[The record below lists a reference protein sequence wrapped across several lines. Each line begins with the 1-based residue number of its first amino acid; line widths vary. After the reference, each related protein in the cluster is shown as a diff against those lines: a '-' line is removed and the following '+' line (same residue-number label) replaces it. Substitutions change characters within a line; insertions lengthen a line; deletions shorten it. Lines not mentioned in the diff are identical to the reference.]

1 MIRIPSAGGYDKLV
15 YLPLKDGEYTQGANI
30 NLNQGIK
37 EEDLVVVKTY
47 ACGVNYADVCIRW
60 GLYESAK
67 KFVGWPI
74 TPGFE
79 FSGEI
84 ESKGENVKEFE
95 IGQKVFGLSL
105 FGAYS
110 TRIRVPK
117 QQIFKLPEK
126 LDKYE
131 AAGFL
136 TVALTAWY
144 GMFELAR
151 PRAGGKILVHS
162 AAGGVGSML
171 VQLAKIAGC
180 HVVGVVGASH
190 KVDIVKQLGC
200 DNVIDKSK
208 ENLWQAAKSISG
220 GGYEVVFDANGVETL
235 QDSYNN
241 LAPGGRLVVYGFHSM
256 LPKSSKS
263 TSGAISFWQWMK
275 LGWNYNCTP
284 MFSPLRMTTENKS
297 VMAFNLSFLFD
308 RHDLLKES
316 MAQLLHWEKQGT
328 LKVGKV
334 TKYPLKNV
342 GTAHRELE
350 SGQTIGKLV
359 LTMEENELSLEQ

>member
-1 MIRIPSAGGYDKLV
+1 MIRIASAGGYDKLV
-15 YLPLKDGEYTQGANI
+15 YFPLADGEYTEGANI
-30 NLNQGIK
+30 KLNKDIK
-37 EEDLVVVKTY
+37 DEDLVIVKTY

-95 IGQKVFGLSL
+95 IGDKVFGVSL
-105 FGAYS
+105 FGGYS
-110 TRIRVPK
+110 KRIRVPK
-117 QQIFKLPEK
+117 RQLFKLPEK
-126 LDKYE
+126 LDEYE

-151 PRAGGKILVHS
+151 PRAGSLILVHS
-162 AAGGVGSML
+162 AAGGVGTML
-171 VQLAKIAGC
+171 VQLAKISGC
-180 HVVGVVGASH
+180 RVVGVVGASH
-190 KVDIVKQLGC
+190 KVDHVKQLGC
-200 DNVIDKSK
+200 DHVIDKSK
-208 ENLWQAAKSISG
+208 EDLWKAAESFSAE
-220 GGYEVVFDANGVETL
+220 GYQVVFDANGVETL
-235 QDSYNN
+235 QESYMH
-241 LAPGGRLVVYGFHSM
+241 LAPGGKLVVYGFHTM
-256 LPKSSKS
+256 LPRSSEGA
-263 TSGAISFWQWMK
+263 SGAFSLWQWIK
-275 LGWNYNCTP
+275 LGWNYRSTP
-284 MFSPLRMTTENKS
+284 TFNPLTMTSENKS

-308 RHDLLKES
+308 RDDILKES
-316 MAQLLHWEKQGT
+316 MSQLLYWEKQGT

-334 TKYPLKNV
+334 TKYPLKLA
-342 GTAHRELE
+342 GKAHRDLE

-359 LTMEENELSLEQ
+359 LTMEEDELKAEQ